1 MPSWIK
7 VYFIQY
13 FIHPQGFFPKYK
25 TTMFYIQRKIVF
37 FPKFK
42 SNLNLPI
49 QQWKRYNEHKKKKF
63 TLKTHVQYFPF
74 ARVWVEKIHLLYC
87 RDYSKISKTD
97 VQNPSIFSPFLIHEY
112 NMFLNIQHLFLVVF
126 CCQNRVTWFIIVLID
141 HPLSLKIFLN
151 RFSVLKKNKMRQRR
165 DLIFFIINTFRL
177 EVIKKK
183 ENYLREEE

>member
-13 FIHPQGFFPKYK
+13 FIHPQGFFFLPIYPKYILNK
-25 TTMFYIQRKIVF
+25 TTMFYIQRKKRF
-37 FPKFK
+37 FP
-42 SNLNLPI
+42 NLNQTWIFNPAMKTI
-49 QQWKRYNEHKKKKF
+49 ERY

-74 ARVWVEKIHLLYC
+74 AGVWVEKIHLLYC
-87 RDYSKISKTD
+87 RDYSKIYKTD

-112 NMFLNIQHLFLVVF
+112 NMVLNIQHSFLVVF

-151 RFSVLKKNKMRQRR
+151 RFLCWRK
-165 DLIFFIINTFRL
+165 
-177 EVIKKK
+177 IKWD
-183 ENYLREEE
+183 NILYI